1 MHISPELFAQIVSA
15 LECVE
20 TSLPHGGWDNRARP
34 RLNVQG
40 TAMIVPLIDRL
51 GRRPARVVMRDIST
65 VGVGIL
71 FDKPMRMNEQF
82 ALRLPLTDTAPL
94 WVVCNVT
101 RFRPVSQETY
111 SIGATFSHILSTN
124 DRVDQS
130 LASGYADPSA
140 HDKPAAATPVA

>member
-15 LECVE
+15 MDCAEI
-20 TSLPHGGWDNRARP
+20 SPPHEGWDNRARP
-34 RLNVQG
+34 RLAVQG

-94 WVVCNVT
+94 WIVCTVT
-101 RFRPVSQETY
+101 RFRPVSEDTFG
-111 SIGATFSHILSTN
+111 IGATFSHILSTS
-124 DRVDQS
+124 DRDDQS
-130 LASGYADPSA
+130 LASGYADPTA
-140 HDKPAAATPVA
+140 NGRPTVPVA